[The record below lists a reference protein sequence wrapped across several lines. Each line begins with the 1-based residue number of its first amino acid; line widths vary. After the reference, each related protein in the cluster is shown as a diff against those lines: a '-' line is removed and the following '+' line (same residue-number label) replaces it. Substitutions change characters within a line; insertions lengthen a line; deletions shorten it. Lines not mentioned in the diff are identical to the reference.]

1 MDATMVSNAMSAA
14 FRQLKADLARAGVT
28 HQRRIAVTQACLKA
42 VKSCKWHVTNYEDST
57 SWRKV
62 LVCRFQLDP
71 VRHPGYTLTIRQFLD
86 GSPESL
92 EVAVLMTL
100 DEVVRHARE
109 EAQERLDR
117 QGR

>member
-62 LVCRFQLDP
+62 LVCVFQVDP
-71 VRHPGYTLTIRQFLD
+71 VRHPGYIRIIRQWLD
-86 GSPESL
+86 EGESAL
-92 EVAVLMTL
+92 EVAALMTL
-100 DEVVRHARE
+100 DEVVRHARK